1 MRAHQTVQRVKS
13 SQYRFRARAKP
24 FTLHCSLLLL
34 VLCYAFAGGMIFN
47 RLEADALKEHQD
59 KELMTKIDCIKK
71 KLSLIEHLPHK
82 DKRAINATAYR
93 LSPCFTPEKDER
105 SEWSFVTAT
114 LYGFGIVTT
123 LGYNRIAPITQ
134 AGRIFCIAYGI
145 CGIPITM
152 IIIANVGQYLNQFAG
167 DSRRMLEEY
176 RQRRRMSKASLSGEE
191 YKESSIQVT
200 SLVLL
205 IVFLLYVALGALL
218 LPALNGQVD
227 FLNGLYYNF
236 LCLTA
241 IDFGQLVP
249 SKVVFLPIT
258 FLYVCLGLAIT
269 TIAIDIGSEYMKKLH
284 YLGKKMKDA
293 AQTKI
298 WFGGKAMKVK
308 DLLHAVGKKCG
319 IDPSAIDALDLE
331 NVVERTIAIAEGKE
345 PPPDIN
351 EDEEEPPIEPEPR
364 SEPMSPESPEQ
375 EEAPLLT
382 NQTTPKKT
390 PKTSICSQAPSLIE
404 PDLIIRNPTFQ
415 SLSNDLYICSPVEET
430 QPSFPESIRLEMPED
445 FDDDGELEED
455 NHNIQIMKPPDIM
468 DEVELQHVTIEIPDE
483 EPKRRRSRVR
493 ESFDEDRVPRK
504 FREKKLVYATDAKK
518 LYETYQEEWGRL
530 ERLSARLGPRRKSV
544 LALASSPTRQ
554 DSYSGDEGPS
564 TSRQPSP
571 HRDSRD
577 SGESSNVSRK
587 S

>member
-13 SQYRFRARAKP
+13 SQYRFRA
-24 FTLHCSLLLL
+24 
-34 VLCYAFAGGMIFN
+34 
-47 RLEADALKEHQD
+47 
-59 KELMTKIDCIKK
+59 

-269 TIAIDIGSEYMKKLH
+269 TIAIGKYW
-284 YLGKKMKDA
+284 LGVHEKVALSWEKMKDA

-351 EDEEEPPIEPEPR
+351 EDEEG
-364 SEPMSPESPEQ
+364 
-375 EEAPLLT
+375 AT
-382 NQTTPKKT
+382 N
-390 PKTSICSQAPSLIE
+390 
-404 PDLIIRNPTFQ
+404 
-415 SLSNDLYICSPVEET
+415 
-430 QPSFPESIRLEMPED
+430 
-445 FDDDGELEED
+445 
-455 NHNIQIMKPPDIM
+455 
-468 DEVELQHVTIEIPDE
+468 
-483 EPKRRRSRVR
+483 
-493 ESFDEDRVPRK
+493 
-504 FREKKLVYATDAKK
+504 
-518 LYETYQEEWGRL
+518 
-530 ERLSARLGPRRKSV
+530 
-544 LALASSPTRQ
+544 
-554 DSYSGDEGPS
+554 
-564 TSRQPSP
+564 
-571 HRDSRD
+571 
-577 SGESSNVSRK
+577 
-587 S
+587 

>member
-1 MRAHQTVQRVKS
+1 
-13 SQYRFRARAKP
+13 
-24 FTLHCSLLLL
+24 
-34 VLCYAFAGGMIFN
+34 
-47 RLEADALKEHQD
+47 
-59 KELMTKIDCIKK
+59 
-71 KLSLIEHLPHK
+71 
-82 DKRAINATAYR
+82 
-93 LSPCFTPEKDER
+93 
-105 SEWSFVTAT
+105 
-114 LYGFGIVTT
+114 
-123 LGYNRIAPITQ
+123 
-134 AGRIFCIAYGI
+134 
-145 CGIPITM
+145 
-152 IIIANVGQYLNQFAG
+152 
-167 DSRRMLEEY
+167 
-176 RQRRRMSKASLSGEE
+176 
-191 YKESSIQVT
+191 
-200 SLVLL
+200 
-205 IVFLLYVALGALL
+205 
-218 LPALNGQVD
+218 
-227 FLNGLYYNF
+227 
-236 LCLTA
+236 
-241 IDFGQLVP
+241 
-249 SKVVFLPIT
+249 
-258 FLYVCLGLAIT
+258 
-269 TIAIDIGSEYMKKLH
+269 
-284 YLGKKMKDA
+284 
-293 AQTKI
+293 
-298 WFGGKAMKVK
+298 
-308 DLLHAVGKKCG
+308 
-319 IDPSAIDALDLE
+319 
-331 NVVERTIAIAEGKE
+331 
-345 PPPDIN
+345 
-351 EDEEEPPIEPEPR
+351 
-364 SEPMSPESPEQ
+364 MSPESPEQ